1 MHGSVLRALIF
12 EFFPVEKAIPPWA
25 VSAGIVFKQLN

>member
-12 EFFPVEKAIPPWA
+12 EFLPVEKAIPAWA
-25 VSAGIVFKQLN
+25 VSAGIGFKQQN